1 MTPGP
6 VISLSGPQRRP
17 LISVIMANYRGAGHI
32 AAALTS
38 VLSQSLVDM
47 EVIVSDDASPDE
59 SVEIVRR
66 VMATDRR
73 VSLIESTQNRGPAAA
88 RNAALHVAR
97 GEWIAIVDSDDL
109 VHPQRFERLLAT
121 ARDLDA
127 DAIADDL
134 LFFSD
139 TPSDAKTLLGNHA
152 NKAPLLVS
160 PEHFVRSAMSDL
172 PSLGYLKPLFRRSAL
187 GRITYDESVRIGE
200 DYDFVLRFLLQGN
213 RFYVVPEPLYLYR
226 RHDGSVSHRLSEADV
241 EAMIANHEAF
251 VQSHG
256 PFAPTMAAML
266 KRRLESLRGSL
277 AFARLVA
284 AAKKRDLVD
293 VSVQLAG
300 NPSLLLPL

>member
-1 MTPGP
+1 MPE
-6 VISLSGPQRRP
+6 
-17 LISVIMANYRGAGHI
+17 HI

-38 VLSQSLVDM
+38 VLSQSLADM

-109 VHPQRFERLLAT
+109 IHPERFERLLAT

-139 TPSDAKTLLGNHA
+139 TPSDAKTLLGDHA
-152 NKAPLLVS
+152 GKAPLLVS
-160 PEHFVRSAMSDL
+160 PEHFVRSAMSDSAVAWL
-172 PSLGYLKPLFRRSAL
+172 SQAIVPQRGTGSDHLRRERADRRGLRLRVAVPVAGQPLLCGAGATSIFIAVTTARFRTDFRRPTS
-187 GRITYDESVRIGE
+187 
-200 DYDFVLRFLLQGN
+200 
-213 RFYVVPEPLYLYR
+213 R
-226 RHDGSVSHRLSEADV
+226 R
-241 EAMIANHEAF
+241 
-251 VQSHG
+251 
-256 PFAPTMAAML
+256 
-266 KRRLESLRGSL
+266 
-277 AFARLVA
+277 
-284 AAKKRDLVD
+284 
-293 VSVQLAG
+293 
-300 NPSLLLPL
+300 